1 MKNTSENPVVNLP
14 EAIQVQNDGEL
25 LIATGKSRFETSWKN
40 KKRSWSVILRK
51 LSKSLET
58 PETHAEYMQMPKD
71 EQDRIKDIGG
81 FVGGHLKEGR
91 RKNGFVAARQ
101 ILTLDMDFPPADLM
115 EAKGKTIGHAM
126 AIYSTHKHSEKS
138 PRYRLIIPLNRPVS
152 PDEYEAIG
160 RKVAEDIGI
169 DYFDDSTFQPA
180 RLMYW
185 PSHSTDVAPV
195 FEYWDEP
202 FMKADDVLATYPDWT
217 DVSYWPMSSRALEI
231 RRPKGPAA
239 DPLQKKG
246 IVGAFCRTYTITQ
259 AIAKFLPEVY
269 LPTGKEDRYT
279 YAAGSTAAGFVVYN
293 DDTLGWS
300 NHSTD
305 PAAGASLNAFDLVR
319 IHLFGDQDD
328 GHEDKTGASRPS
340 FKAMQEF
347 AQEDPAVRVTMADE
361 AGQRASEDFG
371 PVREEEDWRVRL
383 RMTGRGTL
391 IADSL
396 NAELIMRYDEH
407 LHGLR
412 FNEMA
417 GKIDPTGVP
426 WKRPPGTWRDADD
439 AQLYQWIAKNYN
451 VQFPKEKFNL
461 ALTAVADDRRFHP
474 VKEYLESLPD
484 WDGQERV
491 ETLLIDYLG
500 AEDTRYVREAT
511 RKALTAAV
519 TRIYEPGAKF
529 DTVLVLQGP
538 QGIGKSMIFDRLAV
552 RWFSDRLSIADMRDS
567 KTGSEKLQGYWIIEI
582 SEMVGMRKVE
592 AESVKSFISTNDD
605 IYRAAYGR
613 NTESHPRRC
622 IIVGST
628 NEEMGFL
635 RDTTGNRRFWPV
647 RVPGGKDKHPWDI
660 TKEDVAQIWAEVMV
674 GYELGESLLLSPEA
688 TEGAIEAQVGALE
701 TDERQ
706 GIVEEFLDR
715 TVPENWER
723 MDADA
728 RERWLDADNVGDHL
742 RQTVSIAEI
751 MVECFHRQP
760 NGDLRESRA
769 IGAMLQKLGWV
780 QTGEQQ
786 RGAYGKQR
794 IYRRRK
800 R

>member
-1 MKNTSENPVVNLP
+1 M
-14 EAIQVQNDGEL
+14 
-25 LIATGKSRFETSWKN
+25 
-40 KKRSWSVILRK
+40 
-51 LSKSLET
+51 
-58 PETHAEYMQMPKD
+58 
-71 EQDRIKDIGG
+71 
-81 FVGGHLKEGR
+81 
-91 RKNGFVAARQ
+91 
-101 ILTLDMDFPPADLM
+101 
-115 EAKGKTIGHAM
+115 
-126 AIYSTHKHSEKS
+126 
-138 PRYRLIIPLNRPVS
+138 
-152 PDEYEAIG
+152 
-160 RKVAEDIGI
+160 
-169 DYFDDSTFQPA
+169 
-180 RLMYW
+180 
-185 PSHSTDVAPV
+185 
-195 FEYWDEP
+195 
-202 FMKADDVLATYPDWT
+202 
-217 DVSYWPMSSRALEI
+217 
-231 RRPKGPAA
+231 
-239 DPLQKKG
+239 
-246 IVGAFCRTYTITQ
+246 
-259 AIAKFLPEVY
+259 
-269 LPTGKEDRYT
+269 
-279 YAAGSTAAGFVVYN
+279 
-293 DDTLGWS
+293 
-300 NHSTD
+300 
-305 PAAGASLNAFDLVR
+305 
-319 IHLFGDQDD
+319 
-328 GHEDKTGASRPS
+328 
-340 FKAMQEF
+340 
-347 AQEDPAVRVTMADE
+347 
-361 AGQRASEDFG
+361 
-371 PVREEEDWRVRL
+371 
-383 RMTGRGTL
+383 
-391 IADSL
+391 
-396 NAELIMRYDEH
+396 
-407 LHGLR
+407 
-412 FNEMA
+412 
-417 GKIDPTGVP
+417 
-426 WKRPPGTWRDADD
+426 
-439 AQLYQWIAKNYN
+439 
-451 VQFPKEKFNL
+451 
-461 ALTAVADDRRFHP
+461 
-474 VKEYLESLPD
+474 KEYLESLPD

-647 RVPGGKDKHPWDI
+647 RVPGGKDRHPWDI

-706 GIVEEFLDR
+706 GIVEAFLDR

-723 MDADA
+723 MDAEA
-728 RERWLDADNVGDHL
+728 RERWLDADNIGDHL

-794 IYRRRK
+794 IYRRKK